1 MQASVRDLR
10 LRAAELLAAVER
22 GESIQITYHG
32 RPRAMLIGVGG
43 EVAGSSFGRAI
54 DADENPAFGLWRD
67 CTEVDVEA
75 TIAQLRAPRRFG
87 EAP

>member
-32 RPRAMLIGVGG
+32 RPRAMLIGMGG
-43 EVAGSSFGRAI
+43 EVAGSSLGRAI

-67 CTEVDVEA
+67 RMEVDVESV
-75 TIAQLRAPRRFG
+75 IDQLRAPRPFG